1 MSGSW
6 WTIQYAPQMEIC
18 IKDEST
24 SRGWEFVPIAGC
36 PGFAKLRS
44 ASSNPA
50 LECPFIRRQWRHDF
64 CWPGALTVGDF
75 LSRASAGLIERF
87 RQRIVP
93 GCEIT
98 VTTSFRDRSHLG
110 SRLRQL
116 LMREFQKST
125 GDSTESNQSKFIV
138 PSQFQNGEHEK
149 LGLHVLLTP
158 KALTA
163 SCLIPSESGVT
174 DNSFATS
181 DESIAASRAANKIR
195 QALAQAQALGVLLT
209 PPAQK
214 SNRSES
220 TKPIRK
226 PNPPHSP
233 LSGQLWLDLGA
244 SPGGITEALFQL
256 GGRVIAIDRA
266 PLDSRL
272 CGIPEIIFLQE
283 NAVEASVSRITQ
295 AAKSAQLDGV
305 VCDMN
310 GPPQIAAHSV
320 RRLASLLKPG
330 GLVVFTLKLL
340 SVSDWSKMLHSVVSI
355 LCTNTGQPKTIDE
368 KSANPSVSHQS
379 APLSY
384 IGAYHLQQ
392 NRDELTL
399 LFRFPVQ

>member
-18 IKDEST
+18 IKDESA

-93 GCEIT
+93 GCEIA

-110 SRLRQL
+110 PRLRQL

-163 SCLIPSESGVT
+163 SCLLPSESGVT
-174 DNSFATS
+174 DNSFATA
-181 DESIAASRAANKIR
+181 DGSIAASRAANKIR
-195 QALAQAQALGVLLT
+195 QALAQAHALGILLT
-209 PPAQK
+209 PTQQQSNK
-214 SNRSES
+214 SEPTKSSHAPNRLQ
-220 TKPIRK
+220 T
-226 PNPPHSP
+226 P

-244 SPGGITEALFQL
+244 SPGGISEALFQL

-266 PLDSRL
+266 PLDARL
-272 CGIPEIIFLQE
+272 SGIPEIIFLQE
-283 NAVEASVSRITQ
+283 NAVEASLSRITQ

-320 RRLASLLKPG
+320 LRLVPLLKPG
-330 GLVVFTLKLL
+330 GLVVFTLKLV
-340 SVSDWSKMLHSVVSI
+340 SVSDWSKMLNSVASI
-355 LCTNTGQPKTIDE
+355 LCGNTRQPKIVDE
-368 KSANPSVSHQS
+368 QSSNPSVLQRLV
-379 APLSY
+379 PLSY